1 MERAV
6 AELAIP
12 MVVKDVFRA
21 ELIAEMEDAKGTGL
35 RGVKV
40 VFRVFEGRE
49 VFDRKVVWEA
59 FDWEAGK
66 IVGHSIVSPPQL

>member
-1 MERAV
+1 MMERAV

-40 VFRVFEGRE
+40 VFRVFEGSELFDRKVFRE
-49 VFDRKVVWEA
+49 VFDS
-59 FDWEAGK
+59 EAGK
-66 IVGHSIVSPPQL
+66 IIGHSM